1 MADEDRAEPFDSIES
16 AQDFMNLLATEIQ
29 DSVRV
34 LDESRTAALS
44 AGDQRRVQ
52 AIDMALY
59 KLKMLNGH
67 VHKSSRLLN
76 DLRSLRRLLLQER
89 TMDGMDNGDPD
100 ESIHWS

>member
-1 MADEDRAEPFDSIES
+1 MADEDRSEPFDSIES

-29 DSVRV
+29 DSVRD
-34 LDESRTAALS
+34 LDESRTAALN
-44 AGDQRRVQ
+44 AGDRRRVQ

-59 KLKMLNGH
+59 KLKILNGY

-89 TMDGMDNGDPD
+89 TVEAMDNGDTD